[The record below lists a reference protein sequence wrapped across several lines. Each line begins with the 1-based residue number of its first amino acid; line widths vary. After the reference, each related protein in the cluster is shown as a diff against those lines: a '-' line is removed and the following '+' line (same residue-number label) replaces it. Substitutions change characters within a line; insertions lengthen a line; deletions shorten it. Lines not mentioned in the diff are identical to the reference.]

1 MKKRVWVII
10 LILIGLTGCSTI
22 YFLEGKEYE
31 GRRQYIAARAE
42 MYQRCIEG
50 TISLNPPPIQRKL
63 IALIPSQEAI
73 FRTHFDNI
81 KESNPNFP
89 VTMEDL
95 RQDPIYFGMNENY
108 RLVVE
113 LIKKRNLYQDLQIEE
128 YETLTVPEVD
138 EESDV
143 FYIALPKDTKHR
155 DMYYLNTE
163 KRGKLRVDYGPM
175 DPDCETARAPF
186 LALIPCEQF
195 RDQLL
200 TAIETLAKQSP

>member
-1 MKKRVWVII
+1 MWVII

-50 TISLNPPPIQRKL
+50 TISLSPPPIQRKL

>member
-1 MKKRVWVII
+1 MMI
-10 LILIGLTGCSTI
+10 LLGLTGCSTV

-31 GRRQYIAARAE
+31 GRRKYLAARSE
-42 MYQRCIEG
+42 IYHRCVE
-50 TISLNPPPIQRKL
+50 TVMPLDPPLIQRKL
-63 IALIPSQEAI
+63 IALIPSQETI
-73 FRTHFDNI
+73 FRTHLDNI

-113 LIKKRNLYQDLQIEE
+113 LIKKRNLYQSLEIQE
-128 YETLTVPEVD
+128 YEATLTLPEVD
-138 EESDV
+138 EQTDV
-143 FYIALPKDTKHR
+143 FHIDLPKDTKHR
-155 DMYYLNTE
+155 DMYYLTTE

-195 RDQLL
+195 SDRLL
-200 TAIETLAKQSP
+200 TAIATLAKQ

>member
-195 RDQLL
+195 RDQLF
-200 TAIETLAKQSP
+200 TAIEILAKQSP

>member
-50 TISLNPPPIQRKL
+50 TISLSPPPIQRKL

-89 VTMEDL
+89 VTM
-95 RQDPIYFGMNENY
+95 
-108 RLVVE
+108 
-113 LIKKRNLYQDLQIEE
+113 
-128 YETLTVPEVD
+128 
-138 EESDV
+138 
-143 FYIALPKDTKHR
+143 
-155 DMYYLNTE
+155 
-163 KRGKLRVDYGPM
+163 
-175 DPDCETARAPF
+175 
-186 LALIPCEQF
+186 
-195 RDQLL
+195 
-200 TAIETLAKQSP
+200 

>member
-95 RQDPIYFGMNENY
+95 RQDPIYFWMNENY

>member
-1 MKKRVWVII
+1 MKKKVWAII
-10 LILIGLTGCSTI
+10 LMLIGSTGCSMT

-42 MYQRCIEG
+42 IYQRCIEG
-50 TISLNPPPIQRKL
+50 AVPFDTPPIQRKL
-63 IALIPSQEAI
+63 ITLIPSQEAI

-89 VTMEDL
+89 ITMEDL

-108 RLVVE
+108 QLVVE
-113 LIKKRNLYQDLQIEE
+113 LIKKRNLYQYLETRE
-128 YETLTVPEVD
+128 YETLEIPEAT
-138 EESDV
+138 EEADV
-143 FYIALPKDTKHR
+143 FYIALPEDTKHR
-155 DMYYLNTE
+155 DMYYLTTE
-163 KRGKLRVDYGPM
+163 KRGKLRVDYGLM

-186 LALIPCEQF
+186 LALIPCGQF

-200 TAIETLAKQSP
+200 TAIATLAKQSP

>member
-22 YFLEGKEYE
+22 DFLEGKEYE
-31 GRRQYIAARAE
+31 DRRQYIAARAE

>member
-200 TAIETLAKQSP
+200 TAIEILAKQSP

>member
-42 MYQRCIEG
+42 MYQRCIQG

>member
-42 MYQRCIEG
+42 MYQRCTQG

>member
-1 MKKRVWVII
+1 MKKRVWIII

-31 GRRQYIAARAE
+31 GRRLYIAARAE

-50 TISLNPPPIQRKL
+50 TISLNPTPIQRKL

-95 RQDPIYFGMNENY
+95 RQDPMYFGMNENY

-113 LIKKRNLYQDLQIEE
+113 LIKKRNLYQFLEIQE
-128 YETLTVPEVD
+128 YETLTIPEVD
-138 EESDV
+138 EETDV

-155 DMYYLNTE
+155 DMYYLTTE

>member
-63 IALIPSQEAI
+63 IALIPSQEVI